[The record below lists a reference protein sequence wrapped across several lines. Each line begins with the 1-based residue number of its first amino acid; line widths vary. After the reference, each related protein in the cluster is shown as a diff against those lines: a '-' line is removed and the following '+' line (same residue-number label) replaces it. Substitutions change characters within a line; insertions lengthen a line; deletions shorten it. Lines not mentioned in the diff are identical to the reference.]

1 MLKVQE
7 VSRLTGVSVRALHH
21 YDQIGLLPPTQVTEA
36 GYRLYDEESLVR
48 LQLIML
54 YRTLEFPL
62 KDIKRILDSPDFDR
76 NKALDQQ
83 LTLLKL
89 RREHLD
95 NLIALTQGIR
105 LWGVKHVSFEAF
117 DTTKIEQYT
126 AEARASWGQTDA
138 WREYEQKRA
147 RRDAAEEARIGKGM
161 MTLMASFGALR
172 GRSPSDP
179 EVQARVQALRD
190 KLPFL
195 EGKFSIHLIGQLQS
209 NKVKYI
215 IKDVCLIHSL
225 DHASLAQEIDRQ
237 AQKAGIRMPVLIQVN
252 IAREPQKGGIAEE
265 EVFPFLRECARLP
278 GLWVKGLMTMMPLGA
293 TEEEIVPLFTRMR
306 ALLDQCREEA
316 VQGTDMTELSMGM
329 SQDYAL
335 AARCG
340 ATMVRVGSALFR

>member
-1 MLKVQE
+1 MLQDRVAQVMDTLKRESEPWGRCPRLIAVTKYSTPQE
-7 VSRLTGVSVRALHH
+7 IL
-21 YDQIGLLPPTQVTEA
+21 
-36 GYRLYDEESLVR
+36 
-48 LQLIML
+48 
-54 YRTLEFPL
+54 PL
-62 KDIKRILDSPDFDR
+62 KDL
-76 NKALDQQ
+76 N
-83 LTLLKL
+83 
-89 RREHLD
+89 
-95 NLIALTQGIR
+95 
-105 LWGVKHVSFEAF
+105 V
-117 DTTKIEQYT
+117 
-126 AEARASWGQTDA
+126 TD
-138 WREYEQKRA
+138 
-147 RRDAAEEARIGKGM
+147 IG
-161 MTLMASFGALR
+161 
-172 GRSPSDP
+172 
-179 EVQARVQALRD
+179 ENRVQALRD

-237 AQKAGIRMPVLIQVN
+237 AQKAGLRMPVLIQVN

-265 EVFPFLRECARLP
+265 ELFPFLRECARLP

-293 TEEEIVPLFTRMR
+293 AEDEIIPLFTRMR
-306 ALLDQCREEA
+306 GLLDQCRQEA

>member
-1 MLKVQE
+1 MLQDRVAQVMDTMKRESEPWGRCPKLIAVTKYSTPQE
-7 VSRLTGVSVRALHH
+7 IL
-21 YDQIGLLPPTQVTEA
+21 
-36 GYRLYDEESLVR
+36 
-48 LQLIML
+48 
-54 YRTLEFPL
+54 PL
-62 KDIKRILDSPDFDR
+62 KDL
-76 NKALDQQ
+76 N
-83 LTLLKL
+83 
-89 RREHLD
+89 
-95 NLIALTQGIR
+95 
-105 LWGVKHVSFEAF
+105 V
-117 DTTKIEQYT
+117 
-126 AEARASWGQTDA
+126 TD
-138 WREYEQKRA
+138 
-147 RRDAAEEARIGKGM
+147 IG
-161 MTLMASFGALR
+161 
-172 GRSPSDP
+172 
-179 EVQARVQALRD
+179 ENRVQALRD

>member
-1 MLKVQE
+1 MLQDRVAQVMDTLKRESEPWGRCPKLIAVTKYSTPQE
-7 VSRLTGVSVRALHH
+7 IL
-21 YDQIGLLPPTQVTEA
+21 
-36 GYRLYDEESLVR
+36 
-48 LQLIML
+48 
-54 YRTLEFPL
+54 PL
-62 KDIKRILDSPDFDR
+62 KDL
-76 NKALDQQ
+76 N
-83 LTLLKL
+83 
-89 RREHLD
+89 
-95 NLIALTQGIR
+95 
-105 LWGVKHVSFEAF
+105 V
-117 DTTKIEQYT
+117 
-126 AEARASWGQTDA
+126 TD
-138 WREYEQKRA
+138 
-147 RRDAAEEARIGKGM
+147 IG
-161 MTLMASFGALR
+161 
-172 GRSPSDP
+172 
-179 EVQARVQALRD
+179 ENRVQALRD

-237 AQKAGIRMPVLIQVN
+237 AQKAGLRMPVLIQVN

-265 EVFPFLRECARLP
+265 DLFPFLRECARLP

>member
-1 MLKVQE
+1 MLQDRVAQVMETLKRESEPWGRCPRLIAVTKYSTPQE
-7 VSRLTGVSVRALHH
+7 IL
-21 YDQIGLLPPTQVTEA
+21 
-36 GYRLYDEESLVR
+36 
-48 LQLIML
+48 
-54 YRTLEFPL
+54 PL
-62 KDIKRILDSPDFDR
+62 KDL
-76 NKALDQQ
+76 N
-83 LTLLKL
+83 
-89 RREHLD
+89 
-95 NLIALTQGIR
+95 
-105 LWGVKHVSFEAF
+105 V
-117 DTTKIEQYT
+117 
-126 AEARASWGQTDA
+126 TD
-138 WREYEQKRA
+138 
-147 RRDAAEEARIGKGM
+147 IG
-161 MTLMASFGALR
+161 
-172 GRSPSDP
+172 
-179 EVQARVQALRD
+179 ENRVQALRD

-237 AQKAGIRMPVLIQVN
+237 AQKAGLRMPVLIQVN

-265 EVFPFLRECARLP
+265 DLLPFLRECARLP

-293 TEEEIVPLFTRMR
+293 AEDEILPLFTRMR
-306 ALLDQCREEA
+306 GLLDQCRQEA

>member
-1 MLKVQE
+1 MLQDRVAQVMDTLKRESEPWGRCPKLIAVTKYSTPQE
-7 VSRLTGVSVRALHH
+7 IL
-21 YDQIGLLPPTQVTEA
+21 
-36 GYRLYDEESLVR
+36 
-48 LQLIML
+48 
-54 YRTLEFPL
+54 PL
-62 KDIKRILDSPDFDR
+62 KDL
-76 NKALDQQ
+76 N
-83 LTLLKL
+83 
-89 RREHLD
+89 
-95 NLIALTQGIR
+95 
-105 LWGVKHVSFEAF
+105 V
-117 DTTKIEQYT
+117 
-126 AEARASWGQTDA
+126 TD
-138 WREYEQKRA
+138 
-147 RRDAAEEARIGKGM
+147 IG
-161 MTLMASFGALR
+161 
-172 GRSPSDP
+172 
-179 EVQARVQALRD
+179 ENRVQALRD

-195 EGKFSIHLIGQLQS
+195 DGKFSIHLIGQLQS

-252 IAREPQKGGIAEE
+252 IARDPQKGGIAEE